1 VRVYCFGGDAVA
13 QASYDLAW
21 RALKPTYLFNGYGPT
36 ETVVTPLLWK
46 ARKGDP
52 CGAVYAPIGT
62 LLGNRSGYVLDAQL
76 NLQPI
81 GVAGELYLGG
91 EGVARGYL
99 DRPALT
105 AERFV
110 PDPFGKPGSRV
121 YRSGDLTRGRADGVV
136 DYLGR
141 VDHQVKIRGF
151 RIELGEI
158 EARLLAQPTV
168 REAAVLAVES
178 ATGAQL
184 VAYVAAAQLDL
195 YDGDAQRRLR
205 DGLKTALKSSLPD
218 YMIPAHLLFLEQLP
232 LTPNGKL
239 DRKALPAVDASQM
252 QAAYVAPHSEL
263 EQQVAAIWQQVLT
276 VERIGLNDHFFEL
289 GGHSLLAVNVVSRI
303 ALELGLTLTPQ
314 LLFQCPVL
322 GDFVA
327 RLDTGGG
334 AINEQKLSKLE
345 ALLDDMEEV

>member
-1 VRVYCFGGDAVA
+1 R
-13 QASYDLAW
+13 
-21 RALKPTYLFNGYGPT
+21 R
-36 ETVVTPLLWK
+36 
-46 ARKGDP
+46 GDP

-99 DRPALT
+99 ERPALT

-110 PDPFGKPGSRV
+110 PDPFGQPGSRV

-158 EARLLAQPTV
+158 EARLREQANVGETVVVAQDGPT
-168 REAAVLAVES
+168 
-178 ATGAQL
+178 GKQL
-184 VAYVAAAQLDL
+184 VAYVVAAEAVADEAAWRDTL
-195 YDGDAQRRLR
+195 RR
-205 DGLKTALKSSLPD
+205 ALKVRLPD
-218 YMIPAHLLFLEQLP
+218 YMVPAHFVFLAQMP

-239 DRKALPAVDASQM
+239 DRKGLPVPDASQM
-252 QAAYVAPHSEL
+252 QQRYVAPVSEL
-263 EQQVAAIWQQVLT
+263 EQQIAAIWADILHLPQV
-276 VERIGLNDHFFEL
+276 GLNDNFFEV
-289 GGHSLLAVNVVSRI
+289 GGHSLLAIQITSRVQ
-303 ALELGLTLTPQ
+303 AELGLEVPLME
-314 LLFQCPVL
+314 LFQTESLQAYVQAAATL
-322 GDFVA
+322 RAGTVEDFDDL
-327 RLDTGGG
+327 RDF
-334 AINEQKLSKLE
+334 LSELE
-345 ALLDDMEEV
+345 AI